1 MKKITLLLLLIL
13 STMAHAQ
20 IVTNGN
26 FQTGTATPWYGNA
39 ANVVDLGAGAFVN
52 QANVTAVGNAYDVNL
67 SQVVTLTSG
76 NTYELSFVA
85 FTDNITNSRSMIVG
99 LGQAGPPWTALTAT
113 ATLTSTPQTFTYQF
127 TINYGEAVNDRVI
140 FDMGAALGY
149 VFIDDVVV
157 VQVVSTCNN
166 GVQDGTETGIDCGGS
181 CPACVASPAVA
192 APTQPNRPSADVI
205 SIFGDSYAPIA
216 TLNYSGVDGQPSND
230 NTFNTSWCP
239 GVTTLVQVQGNNTN
253 KVTGLG
259 CEGIAF
265 FAGRFNA
272 AGFTRFH
279 IDIWTPTTTQ
289 DKVFSFKFSNWNNTT
304 GETNAYEYT
313 ATNANTLLSGAE
325 GTWIT
330 IDIPFSI
337 PTFNCINTP
346 PGNACPSVSDFTQ
359 FVITS
364 NLGTVY
370 YDNLYL
376 HKNTVLSTNDF
387 EASNARIYP
396 NPATDVLNVES
407 VMSIENVSIYNL
419 LGQEV
424 ISKSPNT
431 EFISLD
437 IASLQVGVYVVKT
450 SVNGIVSSTRFVKE

>member
-1 MKKITLLLLLIL
+1 MKKITFLLSLIL
-13 STMAHAQ
+13 TTITHGQ
-20 IVTNGN
+20 IVTNGD
-26 FQTGTATPWYGNA
+26 FQTGTAAPWYGNA
-39 ANVVDLGAGAFVN
+39 ANVVDLGGGTFVN
-52 QANVTAVGNAYDVNL
+52 QANVEAVGSAFNVNL

-85 FTDNITNSRSMIVG
+85 FTDSVTNSRSLIVG
-99 LGQAGPPWTALTAT
+99 LGQAGVPWTALTAT
-113 ATLTSTPQTFTYQF
+113 STLTSNPQTFTYQF
-127 TINYGEAVNDRVI
+127 TINYGDAVNDRVI

-149 VFIDDVVV
+149 VFIDDVSV

-166 GVQDGTETGIDCGGS
+166 GVQDGTETGVDCGGS
-181 CPACVASPAVA
+181 CPPCLPSPTVA
-192 APTQPNRPSADVI
+192 APAQPNRPAADVI
-205 SIFGDSYAPIA
+205 SIFSDSYAPIA

-239 GVTTLVQVQGNNTN
+239 GATTLVQVQGNNTN

-259 CEGIAF
+259 CEGVAF

-272 AGFTRFH
+272 TGFTRFH

-304 GETNAYEYT
+304 TGETNAYEYT
-313 ATNANTLLSGAE
+313 ATNANTLPSGAQ

-330 IDIPFSI
+330 IDIPMSSL
-337 PTFNCINTP
+337 NCINTP

-387 EASNARIYP
+387 ETLNARIYP
-396 NPATDVLNVES
+396 NPATNLLNIES
-407 VMSIENVSIYNL
+407 EISIEKVSVYNI

-424 ISKSPNT
+424 ISKSPNAELVT
-431 EFISLD
+431 LD
-437 IASLQVGVYVVKT
+437 VSSLQVGVYIVKT
-450 SVNGIVSSTRFVKE
+450 SINGNVSSTRFIKE

>member
-1 MKKITLLLLLIL
+1 MKKITLLLSLIL
-13 STMAHAQ
+13 STMTYGQ
-20 IVTNGN
+20 IVTNGD
-26 FQTGTATPWYGNA
+26 FQTGTAAPWYGNA
-39 ANVVDLGAGAFVN
+39 ANVVDLGGGTFVN
-52 QANVTAVGNAYDVNL
+52 QANVEAVGNAFNVNL

-85 FTDNITNSRSMIVG
+85 FTDSVTNSRSLIVG
-99 LGQAGPPWTALTAT
+99 LGQAGAPWTALTAT
-113 ATLTSTPQTFTYQF
+113 STLTSNPQTFTYQF
-127 TINYGEAVNDRVI
+127 TINYGDAVNDRVI

-149 VFIDDVVV
+149 VFIDDVSV

-166 GVQDGTETGIDCGGS
+166 GVQDGNETGIDCGGS
-181 CPACVASPAVA
+181 CPPCLPSPTVA
-192 APTQPNRPSADVI
+192 APAQPNRPAADVI
-205 SIFGDSYAPIA
+205 SIFSDSYAPIA

-239 GVTTLVQVQGNNTN
+239 GATTLVQVQGNNTN

-259 CEGIAF
+259 CEGVAF

-272 AGFTRFH
+272 TGFTRFH

-304 GETNAYEYT
+304 TGETNAYEYT
-313 ATNANTLLSGAE
+313 ATNANTLPSGSQ

-330 IDIPFSI
+330 IDIPMTSL
-337 PTFNCINTP
+337 NCINTP

-376 HKNTVLSTNDF
+376 HKNTVLSNNDF
-387 EASNARIYP
+387 EKLKARIYP
-396 NPATDVLNVES
+396 NPATNLLNIES
-407 VMSIENVSIYNL
+407 EVSIEKVAVYNI

-424 ISKSPNT
+424 ISKSPNAELVT
-431 EFISLD
+431 LD
-437 IASLQVGVYVVKT
+437 VSSLQVGVYIVKT
-450 SVNGIVSSTRFVKE
+450 SINGDVSSTRFIKE

>member
-1 MKKITLLLLLIL
+1 MKKITFFL
-13 STMAHAQ
+13 SLVFCSVSFSQ
-20 IVTNGN
+20 IVTNGD
-26 FQTGTATPWYGNA
+26 FQTGTASPWYGNA
-39 ANVVDLGAGAFVN
+39 ANVVDLGVGVFVN
-52 QANVTAVGNAYDVNL
+52 QANITAVGPAYQVNL
-67 SQVVTLTSG
+67 SQDISLNSGSTYLLT
-76 NTYELSFVA
+76 FDA
-85 FTDNITNSRSMIVG
+85 FTDTVTNSRTMIVG
-99 LGQAGPPWTALTAT
+99 FGQNAAPWTALIAT
-113 ATLTSTPQTFTYQF
+113 STLTSTPQTFSYQF
-127 TINYGEAVNDRVI
+127 TINYGDTVNDRVI

-149 VFIDDVVV
+149 VFIDNVSV
-157 VQVVSTCNN
+157 VQVVNTCNN
-166 GVQDGTETGIDCGGS
+166 GIQDGNETGVDCGGS
-181 CPACVASPAVA
+181 CPACLPSPTVA

-205 SIFGDSYAPIA
+205 SIFSDSYAPIA

-259 CEGIAF
+259 CEGVAF

-272 AGFTRFH
+272 TGFTRFH

-313 ATNANTLLSGAE
+313 ATNANTLPSGAQ

-346 PGNACPSVSDFTQ
+346 PGNACPSISDFTQ

-364 NLGTVY
+364 NLETVY

-387 EASNARIYP
+387 ETSKARIYP
-396 NPATDVLNVES
+396 NPATNLLNIES
-407 VMSIENVSIYNL
+407 EISIEKVTVNNI

-424 ISKSPNT
+424 ISKTPNAELVT
-431 EFISLD
+431 LD
-437 IASLQVGVYVVKT
+437 VSSLQVGVYIVKT
-450 SVNGIVSSTRFVKE
+450 SINGNVSSTRFIKE

>member
-1 MKKITLLLLLIL
+1 MKKITFLLSLIL
-13 STMAHAQ
+13 STMAYGQ
-20 IVTNGN
+20 IVTNGD
-26 FQTGTATPWYGNA
+26 FQTGTAAPWYGNA
-39 ANVVDLGAGAFVN
+39 ANVVDLGGGTFVN
-52 QANVTAVGNAYDVNL
+52 QANVEAVGNAFNVNL

-85 FTDNITNSRSMIVG
+85 FTDSATNSRSLIVG
-99 LGQAGPPWTALTAT
+99 LGQAGAPWTALTAT
-113 ATLTSTPQTFTYQF
+113 STLTPTPQTFTYQF
-127 TINYGEAVNDRVI
+127 TINYGDAVNDRVI

-149 VFIDDVVV
+149 VFIDDVSV

-166 GVQDGTETGIDCGGS
+166 GVQDGTETGVDCGGS
-181 CPACVASPAVA
+181 CPPCLPSPTVA
-192 APTQPNRPSADVI
+192 APAQPNRPAADVI
-205 SIFGDSYAPIA
+205 SIFSDSYAPIA

-239 GVTTLVQVQGNNTN
+239 GATTLVQVQGNNTN

-259 CEGIAF
+259 CEGVAF

-272 AGFTRFH
+272 TGFTRFH

-304 GETNAYEYT
+304 TGETNAFEYT
-313 ATNANTLLSGAE
+313 ATNANTLPSGAQ

-330 IDIPFSI
+330 IDIPMTSL
-337 PTFNCINTP
+337 NCINTP

-376 HKNTVLSTNDF
+376 HKNTVLSTNDL
-387 EASNARIYP
+387 ETLNARIYP
-396 NPATDVLNVES
+396 NPATNLLNIES
-407 VMSIENVSIYNL
+407 EISIEKVSVYNI

-424 ISKSPNT
+424 ISKSPNAELVT
-431 EFISLD
+431 LD
-437 IASLQVGVYVVKT
+437 VSSLQVGVYIVKT
-450 SVNGIVSSTRFVKE
+450 SINGNVSSTRFIKE

>member
-1 MKKITLLLLLIL
+1 MKKITFLLSLIL
-13 STMAHAQ
+13 STITYGQ

-26 FQTGTATPWYGNA
+26 FQTGTAGPWYGNA
-39 ANVVDLGAGAFVN
+39 ANVVDLGAGSFVN

-85 FTDNITNSRSMIVG
+85 FTDNITNSRTMIVG

-113 ATLTSTPQTFTYQF
+113 STLTATPQTFTYQF
-127 TINYGEAVNDRVI
+127 TINYGDAVNDRVI

-149 VFIDDVVV
+149 VFIDDVSV

-166 GVQDGTETGIDCGGS
+166 GIQDGTETGIDCGGS
-181 CPACVASPAVA
+181 CPACVASPTTA
-192 APTQPNRPSADVI
+192 APAQPNRPSADVI
-205 SIFGDSYAPIA
+205 SIFSDYYAPIA
-216 TLNYSGVDGQPSND
+216 TLNYAGVDGQPSND

-239 GVTTLVQVQGNNTN
+239 GTTTLVQVQGNNTN

-272 AGFTRFH
+272 TGFTRFH

-330 IDIPFSI
+330 IDIPLSI
-337 PTFNCINTP
+337 PTFSCINTP
-346 PGNACPSVSDFTQ
+346 PGNACPSMTDFTQ

-387 EASNARIYP
+387 ETLKARIYP
-396 NPATDVLNVES
+396 NPAMNLLNIES
-407 VMSIENVSIYNL
+407 EMSIEKVTVYNI

-424 ISKSPNT
+424 ISKSPNAELVT
-431 EFISLD
+431 LD
-437 IASLQVGVYVVKT
+437 VSSLQAGVYVVKT
-450 SVNGIVSSTRFVKE
+450 SINGNVSSTRFMKE

>member
-1 MKKITLLLLLIL
+1 MKKITFLLSLIL
-13 STMAHAQ
+13 STMAYGQ
-20 IVTNGN
+20 IVTNGD
-26 FQTGTATPWYGNA
+26 FQTGTAAPWYGNA
-39 ANVVDLGAGAFVN
+39 ANVVDLGGGTFVN
-52 QANVTAVGNAYDVNL
+52 QANVEAVGNAFNVNL

-85 FTDNITNSRSMIVG
+85 FTDSATNSRSLIVG
-99 LGQAGPPWTALTAT
+99 LGQAGAPWTALTAT
-113 ATLTSTPQTFTYQF
+113 STLTPTPQTFTYQF
-127 TINYGEAVNDRVI
+127 TINYGDAVNDRVI

-149 VFIDDVVV
+149 VFIDDVSV

-166 GVQDGTETGIDCGGS
+166 GVQDGTETGVDCGGS
-181 CPACVASPAVA
+181 CPPCLPSPTVA
-192 APTQPNRPSADVI
+192 APAQPNRPAADVI
-205 SIFGDSYAPIA
+205 SIFSDSYAPIA

-239 GVTTLVQVQGNNTN
+239 GATTLVQVQGNNTN

-259 CEGIAF
+259 CEGVAF

-272 AGFTRFH
+272 TGFTRFH

-304 GETNAYEYT
+304 TGETNAYEYT
-313 ATNANTLLSGAE
+313 ATNANTLPSGAQ

-330 IDIPFSI
+330 IDIPMSSL
-337 PTFNCINTP
+337 NCINTP

-387 EASNARIYP
+387 ETLNARIYP
-396 NPATDVLNVES
+396 NPATNLLNIES
-407 VMSIENVSIYNL
+407 EISIEKVSVYNI

-424 ISKSPNT
+424 ISKSPNAELVT
-431 EFISLD
+431 LD
-437 IASLQVGVYVVKT
+437 VSSLQVGVYIVKT
-450 SVNGIVSSTRFVKE
+450 SINGNVSSTRFIKE

>member
-1 MKKITLLLLLIL
+1 MKKITFLLSLIL
-13 STMAHAQ
+13 STMTYGQ

-26 FQTGTATPWYGNA
+26 FQTGTAAPWYGNA
-39 ANVVDLGAGAFVN
+39 ANVVDLGGGSFVN
-52 QANVTAVGNAYDVNL
+52 QANVTAVGNAYDVNI
-67 SQVVTLTSG
+67 SQVVALTSG

-85 FTDNITNSRSMIVG
+85 FTDSVTNSRSLIVG
-99 LGQAGPPWTALTAT
+99 LGQAAAPWTALTAT
-113 ATLTSTPQTFTYQF
+113 STLTSNPQTFTYQF
-127 TINYGEAVNDRVI
+127 TINYGDAVNDRVI

-149 VFIDDVVV
+149 VFIDDVSV

-166 GVQDGTETGIDCGGS
+166 GVQDGNETGIDCGGS
-181 CPACVASPAVA
+181 CPACLPIPTVA
-192 APTQPNRPSADVI
+192 APEQPNRPAADVI
-205 SIFGDSYAPIA
+205 SIFSDSYAPIA
-216 TLNYSGVDGQPSND
+216 TLNYSGEDGQPSND

-239 GVTTLVQVQGNNTN
+239 GATTLVQVQGNNTN

-259 CEGIAF
+259 CEGVAF

-272 AGFTRFH
+272 TGFTRFH
-279 IDIWTPTTTQ
+279 IDIWTPISTQ

-304 GETNAYEYT
+304 GETNAYQYT
-313 ATNANTLLSGAE
+313 ATNANTLPSGAQ

-330 IDIPFSI
+330 IDIPMTS
-337 PTFNCINTP
+337 FNCINTP

-387 EASNARIYP
+387 EMLKARIYP
-396 NPATDVLNVES
+396 NPATNILNIES
-407 VMSIENVSIYNL
+407 EISIEKVTVYNI

-424 ISKSPNT
+424 ISKSPNAELVT
-431 EFISLD
+431 LD
-437 IASLQVGVYVVKT
+437 VSSLQVGVYIVKT
-450 SVNGIVSSTRFVKE
+450 SINGNVSSTRFIKE

>member
-1 MKKITLLLLLIL
+1 MKKITFLLSLIL
-13 STMAHAQ
+13 STMTYGQ

-26 FQTGTATPWYGNA
+26 FQTGTAAPWYGNA
-39 ANVVDLGAGAFVN
+39 ANVVDLGAGSFVN
-52 QANVTAVGNAYDVNL
+52 QANVAAVGNAYDVNL

-85 FTDNITNSRSMIVG
+85 FTDNITNSRTMIVG

-113 ATLTSTPQTFTYQF
+113 PTLTATPQTFTYQF
-127 TINYGEAVNDRVI
+127 TINYGDAVNDRVI

-149 VFIDDVVV
+149 VFIDDVSV

-166 GVQDGTETGIDCGGS
+166 GIQDGTETGIDCGGS
-181 CPACVASPAVA
+181 CPACVASPTVA
-192 APTQPNRPSADVI
+192 APTQPNRPPADVI
-205 SIFGDSYAPIA
+205 SIFSDYYTPIA
-216 TLNYSGVDGQPSND
+216 TLNYAGVDGQPSND

-239 GVTTLVQVQGNNTN
+239 GATTLVQVQGDNTN
-253 KVTGLG
+253 KITGLG

-272 AGFTRFH
+272 TGFTRFH

-387 EASNARIYP
+387 ETSRARIYP
-396 NPATDVLNVES
+396 NPATNLLNIES
-407 VMSIENVSIYNL
+407 VVSIEKVTVYNI

-424 ISKSPNT
+424 ISKSPNAELVT
-431 EFISLD
+431 LD
-437 IASLQVGVYVVKT
+437 VSSLQVGVYVVKT
-450 SVNGIVSSTRFVKE
+450 SINGNVSSTRFIKE

>member
-1 MKKITLLLLLIL
+1 MKKITLLLSLIL
-13 STMAHAQ
+13 STITYGQ
-20 IVTNGN
+20 IVTNGD
-26 FQTGTATPWYGNA
+26 FQTGTAAPWYGNA
-39 ANVVDLGAGAFVN
+39 ANVVDLGGGTFVN
-52 QANVTAVGNAYDVNL
+52 QANVEAVGNAFNVNL

-85 FTDNITNSRSMIVG
+85 FTDSVTNSRSLIVG
-99 LGQAGPPWTALTAT
+99 LGQAGAPWTALTAT
-113 ATLTSTPQTFTYQF
+113 STLTSNPQTFTYQF
-127 TINYGEAVNDRVI
+127 TINYGDAVNDRVI

-149 VFIDDVVV
+149 VFIDDVSV

-166 GVQDGTETGIDCGGS
+166 GVQDGNETGIDCGGS
-181 CPACVASPAVA
+181 CPACLPSPTVA
-192 APTQPNRPSADVI
+192 APAQPNRPAADVI
-205 SIFGDSYAPIA
+205 SIFSDSYAPIA

-239 GVTTLVQVQGNNTN
+239 GATTLVQVQGNNTN

-259 CEGIAF
+259 CEGVAF

-272 AGFTRFH
+272 TGFTRFH

-304 GETNAYEYT
+304 TGETNAYEYT
-313 ATNANTLLSGAE
+313 ATNANTLPSGSQ

-330 IDIPFSI
+330 IDIPMTSL
-337 PTFNCINTP
+337 NCINTP

-376 HKNTVLSTNDF
+376 HKNTVLSNNDF
-387 EASNARIYP
+387 EKLKARIYP
-396 NPATDVLNVES
+396 NPATNLLNIES
-407 VMSIENVSIYNL
+407 EVSIEKVAVYNI

-424 ISKSPNT
+424 ISKSPNAELVT
-431 EFISLD
+431 LD
-437 IASLQVGVYVVKT
+437 VSSLQVGVYIVKT
-450 SVNGIVSSTRFVKE
+450 SINGDVSSTRFIKE

>member
-1 MKKITLLLLLIL
+1 MKKITLLLSLIL
-13 STMAHAQ
+13 STMTYGQ
-20 IVTNGN
+20 IVTNGD
-26 FQTGTATPWYGNA
+26 FQTGTAAPWYGNA
-39 ANVVDLGAGAFVN
+39 ANVVDLGGGTFVN
-52 QANVTAVGNAYDVNL
+52 QANVEAVGNAFNVNL

-85 FTDNITNSRSMIVG
+85 FTDSVTNSRSLIVG
-99 LGQAGPPWTALTAT
+99 LGQAGAPWTALTAT
-113 ATLTSTPQTFTYQF
+113 STLTSNPQTFTYQF
-127 TINYGEAVNDRVI
+127 TINYGDAVNDRVI

-149 VFIDDVVV
+149 VFIDDVSV

-166 GVQDGTETGIDCGGS
+166 GVQDGNETGIDCGGS
-181 CPACVASPAVA
+181 CPPCLPSPTVA
-192 APTQPNRPSADVI
+192 APAQPNRPSADVI
-205 SIFGDSYAPIA
+205 SIFSDSYAPIA

-239 GVTTLVQVQGNNTN
+239 GATTLVQVQGNNTN

-259 CEGIAF
+259 CEGVAF

-272 AGFTRFH
+272 TGFTRFH

-304 GETNAYEYT
+304 TGETNAYEYT
-313 ATNANTLLSGAE
+313 ATNANTLPSGSQ

-330 IDIPFSI
+330 IDIPMTSL
-337 PTFNCINTP
+337 NCINTP

-376 HKNTVLSTNDF
+376 HKNTVLSNNDF
-387 EASNARIYP
+387 ETLKARIYP
-396 NPATDVLNVES
+396 NPATNLLNIES
-407 VMSIENVSIYNL
+407 EVSIEKVAVYNI

-424 ISKSPNT
+424 ISKSPNAELVT
-431 EFISLD
+431 LD
-437 IASLQVGVYVVKT
+437 ISNLQVGVYIVKT
-450 SVNGIVSSTRFVKE
+450 SINGDVSSTRFIKE

>member
-1 MKKITLLLLLIL
+1 MKKITLLLSLIL
-13 STMAHAQ
+13 STMTYGQ
-20 IVTNGN
+20 IVTNGD
-26 FQTGTATPWYGNA
+26 FQTGTAAPWYGNA
-39 ANVVDLGAGAFVN
+39 ANVVDLGGGTFVN
-52 QANVTAVGNAYDVNL
+52 QANVEAVGNAFNVNL

-85 FTDNITNSRSMIVG
+85 FTDSVTNSRSLIVG
-99 LGQAGPPWTALTAT
+99 LGQAGAPWTALTAT
-113 ATLTSTPQTFTYQF
+113 STLTSNPQTFTYQF
-127 TINYGEAVNDRVI
+127 TINYGDAVNDRVI

-149 VFIDDVVV
+149 VFIDDVSV

-166 GVQDGTETGIDCGGS
+166 GVQDGNETGIDCGGS
-181 CPACVASPAVA
+181 CPPCLPSPTVA
-192 APTQPNRPSADVI
+192 APAQPNRPAADVI
-205 SIFGDSYAPIA
+205 SIFSDSYAPIA

-239 GVTTLVQVQGNNTN
+239 GATTLVQVQGNNTN

-259 CEGIAF
+259 CEGVAF

-272 AGFTRFH
+272 TGFTRFH

-304 GETNAYEYT
+304 TGETNAYEYT
-313 ATNANTLLSGAE
+313 ATNANTLPSGSQ

-330 IDIPFSI
+330 IDIPMTSL
-337 PTFNCINTP
+337 NCINTP

-376 HKNTVLSTNDF
+376 HKNTVLSNNDF
-387 EASNARIYP
+387 EKLKARIYP
-396 NPATDVLNVES
+396 NPATNLLNIES
-407 VMSIENVSIYNL
+407 EVSIEKVAVYNI

-424 ISKSPNT
+424 ISKSPNAELVT
-431 EFISLD
+431 LD
-437 IASLQVGVYVVKT
+437 ISNLQVGVYIVKT
-450 SVNGIVSSTRFVKE
+450 SINGDVSSTRFIKE

>member
-1 MKKITLLLLLIL
+1 MKKITFLLSLIL
-13 STMAHAQ
+13 STMAYGQ
-20 IVTNGN
+20 IVTNGD
-26 FQTGTATPWYGNA
+26 FQTGTAAPWYGNA
-39 ANVVDLGAGAFVN
+39 ANVVDLGGGTFVN
-52 QANVTAVGNAYDVNL
+52 QANVEAVGNAFNVNL

-85 FTDNITNSRSMIVG
+85 FTDSATNSRSLIVG
-99 LGQAGPPWTALTAT
+99 LGQAGAPWTALTAT
-113 ATLTSTPQTFTYQF
+113 STLTPTPQTFTYQF
-127 TINYGEAVNDRVI
+127 TINYGDAVNDRVI

-149 VFIDDVVV
+149 VFIDDVSV

-166 GVQDGTETGIDCGGS
+166 GVQDGTETGVDCGGS
-181 CPACVASPAVA
+181 CPPCLPSPTVA
-192 APTQPNRPSADVI
+192 APAQPNRPAADVI
-205 SIFGDSYAPIA
+205 SIFSDSYAPIA

-239 GVTTLVQVQGNNTN
+239 GATTLVQVQGNNTN

-259 CEGIAF
+259 CEGVAF

-272 AGFTRFH
+272 TGFTRFH

-304 GETNAYEYT
+304 TGETNAFEYT
-313 ATNANTLLSGAE
+313 ATNANTLPSGAQ

-330 IDIPFSI
+330 IDIPMTSL
-337 PTFNCINTP
+337 NCINTP

-387 EASNARIYP
+387 ETLNARIYP
-396 NPATDVLNVES
+396 NPATNLLNIES
-407 VMSIENVSIYNL
+407 EISIEKVSVYNI

-424 ISKSPNT
+424 ISKSPNAELVT
-431 EFISLD
+431 LD
-437 IASLQVGVYVVKT
+437 VSSLQVGVYIVKT
-450 SVNGIVSSTRFVKE
+450 SINGNVSSTRFIKE

>member
-1 MKKITLLLLLIL
+1 MKKITFLLSLIL
-13 STMAHAQ
+13 STMTYGQ
-20 IVTNGN
+20 IVTNGD
-26 FQTGTATPWYGNA
+26 FQTGTAAPWYGNA
-39 ANVVDLGAGAFVN
+39 ANVVDLGGGTFVN
-52 QANVTAVGNAYDVNL
+52 QANVEAVGNAFNVNL

-85 FTDNITNSRSMIVG
+85 FTDSVTNSRSLIVG
-99 LGQAGPPWTALTAT
+99 LGQAGAPWTALTAT
-113 ATLTSTPQTFTYQF
+113 STLTSNPQTFTYQF
-127 TINYGEAVNDRVI
+127 TINYGDAVNDRVI

-149 VFIDDVVV
+149 VFIDDVSV

-166 GVQDGTETGIDCGGS
+166 GVQDGNETGVDCGGS
-181 CPACVASPAVA
+181 CPPCLPSPTVA
-192 APTQPNRPSADVI
+192 APAQPNRPAADVI
-205 SIFGDSYAPIA
+205 SIFSDSYAPIA

-239 GVTTLVQVQGNNTN
+239 GATTLVQVQGNNTN

-259 CEGIAF
+259 CEGVAF

-272 AGFTRFH
+272 TGFTRFH

-304 GETNAYEYT
+304 TGETNAFEYT
-313 ATNANTLLSGAE
+313 ATNANTLPSGAQ

-330 IDIPFSI
+330 IDIPMSSL
-337 PTFNCINTP
+337 NCINTP

-387 EASNARIYP
+387 ETLKARIYP
-396 NPATDVLNVES
+396 NPAKDLLNIES
-407 VMSIENVSIYNL
+407 EISIEKVSVYNI

-424 ISKSPNT
+424 ISKSPNAELVT
-431 EFISLD
+431 LD
-437 IASLQVGVYVVKT
+437 VSSLQVGVYIVKT
-450 SVNGIVSSTRFVKE
+450 SINGNVSSTRFIKE

>member
-1 MKKITLLLLLIL
+1 MKKITFLLSLIL
-13 STMAHAQ
+13 STMTYGQ

-26 FQTGTATPWYGNA
+26 FQTGTAAPWYGNA
-39 ANVVDLGAGAFVN
+39 ANVVDQGGGSFVN
-52 QANVTAVGNAYDVNL
+52 EANVTAVGAAYNVNI
-67 SQVVTLTSG
+67 SQVINLTSG

-85 FTDNITNSRSMIVG
+85 FTDNLTNSRSLIVG
-99 LGQAGPPWTALTAT
+99 LGQAAAPWTALTAT
-113 ATLTSTPQTFTYQF
+113 STLTPNPQTFTYQF
-127 TINYGEAVNDRVI
+127 TINYGDAVNDRVI

-149 VFIDDVVV
+149 VFIDDVSV

-166 GVQDGTETGIDCGGS
+166 GVQDGNETGVDCGGS
-181 CPACVASPAVA
+181 CTPCLPSPTVA
-192 APTQPNRPSADVI
+192 APAQPNRPVADVK
-205 SIFGDSYAPIA
+205 SIFSDSYAPVA

-239 GVTTLVQVQGNNTN
+239 GATTLVQIQGNNTN

-259 CEGIAF
+259 CEGVAF

-272 AGFTRFH
+272 TGFTRFH
-279 IDIWTPTTTQ
+279 IDIWTPISTQ

-313 ATNANTLLSGAE
+313 ATNANTLPSGAQ

-330 IDIPFSI
+330 IDIPMTS
-337 PTFNCINTP
+337 FNCINTP

-387 EASNARIYP
+387 ETLNARIYP
-396 NPATDVLNVES
+396 NPATNLLNIES
-407 VMSIENVSIYNL
+407 EISIEKVSVYNI

-424 ISKSPNT
+424 ISKSPNAELVT
-431 EFISLD
+431 LD
-437 IASLQVGVYVVKT
+437 VSSLQLGVYIVKT
-450 SVNGIVSSTRFVKE
+450 SINGNVSSTRFIKE

>member
-1 MKKITLLLLLIL
+1 MKKITFLLSLIL
-13 STMAHAQ
+13 STMAYGQ
-20 IVTNGN
+20 IVTNGD
-26 FQTGTATPWYGNA
+26 FQTGTAAPWYGNA
-39 ANVVDLGAGAFVN
+39 ANVVDLGGGTFVN
-52 QANVTAVGNAYDVNL
+52 QANVEAVGNAFNVNL

-85 FTDNITNSRSMIVG
+85 FTDSVTNSRSLIVG
-99 LGQAGPPWTALTAT
+99 LGQAGAPWTALTAT
-113 ATLTSTPQTFTYQF
+113 STLTPTPQTFTYQF
-127 TINYGEAVNDRVI
+127 TINYGDAVNDRVI

-149 VFIDDVVV
+149 VFIDDVSV

-166 GVQDGTETGIDCGGS
+166 GVQDGTETGVDCGGS
-181 CPACVASPAVA
+181 CPPCLPSPTVA
-192 APTQPNRPSADVI
+192 APAQPNRPAADVI
-205 SIFGDSYAPIA
+205 SIFSDSYAPIA

-239 GVTTLVQVQGNNTN
+239 GATTLVQVQGNNTN

-259 CEGIAF
+259 CEGVAF

-272 AGFTRFH
+272 TGFTRFH

-304 GETNAYEYT
+304 TGETNAFEYT
-313 ATNANTLLSGAE
+313 ATNANTLPSGAQ

-330 IDIPFSI
+330 IDIPMTSL
-337 PTFNCINTP
+337 NCINTP

-387 EASNARIYP
+387 ETLNARIYP
-396 NPATDVLNVES
+396 NPATNLLNIES
-407 VMSIENVSIYNL
+407 EISIEKVAVYNI

-424 ISKSPNT
+424 ISKSPNAELVT
-431 EFISLD
+431 LD
-437 IASLQVGVYVVKT
+437 VSSLQVGVYIVKT
-450 SVNGIVSSTRFVKE
+450 SINGNVSSTRFIKE

>member
-1 MKKITLLLLLIL
+1 MKKITLLLSLIL
-13 STMAHAQ
+13 STMTHGQ
-20 IVTNGN
+20 IVTNGD
-26 FQTGTATPWYGNA
+26 FQTGTAAPWYGNA
-39 ANVVDLGAGAFVN
+39 ANVVDLGGGTFVN
-52 QANVTAVGNAYDVNL
+52 QANVEAVGSAFNVNL

-85 FTDNITNSRSMIVG
+85 FTDSVTNSRSLIVG
-99 LGQAGPPWTALTAT
+99 LGQAGAPWTALTAT
-113 ATLTSTPQTFTYQF
+113 STLTPTPQTFTYQF
-127 TINYGEAVNDRVI
+127 TINYGDAVNDRVI

-149 VFIDDVVV
+149 VFIDDVSV

-166 GVQDGTETGIDCGGS
+166 GVQDGTETGVDCGGS
-181 CPACVASPAVA
+181 CPPCLPSPTVA
-192 APTQPNRPSADVI
+192 APAQPNRPAADVI
-205 SIFGDSYAPIA
+205 SIFSDSYAPIA

-239 GVTTLVQVQGNNTN
+239 GATTLVQVQGNNTN

-259 CEGIAF
+259 CEGVAF

-272 AGFTRFH
+272 TGFTRFH
-279 IDIWTPTTTQ
+279 IDIWTPTSTQ

-304 GETNAYEYT
+304 TGETNAFEYT
-313 ATNANTLLSGAE
+313 ATNANTLPSGAQ

-330 IDIPFSI
+330 IDIPMTSL
-337 PTFNCINTP
+337 NCINTP

-387 EASNARIYP
+387 ETLKARIYP
-396 NPATDVLNVES
+396 NPATNLLNIES
-407 VMSIENVSIYNL
+407 GISIEKVTVYNI

-424 ISKSPNT
+424 ISKSPNAELVT
-431 EFISLD
+431 LD
-437 IASLQVGVYVVKT
+437 VSSLQVGVYIVKT
-450 SVNGIVSSTRFVKE
+450 SINGNVSSTRFIKE